1 MPDVFS
7 AEFAYDPEDPVGY
20 RCGAA
25 LVGQQAGARDTN
37 VKLYEMPPGESLC
50 PYHYEFEEEW
60 LLLLSGELVLR
71 TPDGERPL
79 TTGELVCF
87 PAGPE
92 GAHKVTN
99 RGRKPARLLMLS
111 SAREPAVC
119 VYPDSEKVSVF
130 TPNAAD
136 HFMFCRRNG
145 DEPYY
150 AGEA

>member
-1 MPDVFS
+1 MSNVYSTKFV
-7 AEFAYDPEDPVGY
+7 YDPEDPAGY

-25 LVGQQAGARDTN
+25 SVGQQSGGSENN
-37 VKLYEMPPGESLC
+37 VKLYELPMGESLC
-50 PYHYEFEEEW
+50 PYHYEFVEEW

-79 TTGELVCF
+79 IAGELVCF
-87 PAGPE
+87 SAGPD

-99 RGRKPARLLMLS
+99 RAQEPARLLMFS
-111 SAREPAVC
+111 SSHEPAVC
-119 VYPDSEKVSVF
+119 VYPDSDKIGVY

-136 HFMFCRRNG
+136 RFVFARRNG